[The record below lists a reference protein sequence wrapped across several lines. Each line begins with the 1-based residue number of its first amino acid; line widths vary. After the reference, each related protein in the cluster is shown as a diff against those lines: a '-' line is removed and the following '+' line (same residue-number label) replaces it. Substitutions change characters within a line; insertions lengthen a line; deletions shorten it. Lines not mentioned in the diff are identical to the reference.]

1 MRGID
6 LLKTYCS
13 KDKIRLGLMRGIDL
27 LKTYCS
33 KDKIRLGL
41 MREWTN

>member
-13 KDKIRLGLMRGIDL
+13 KDKIRI
-27 LKTYCS
+27 
-33 KDKIRLGL
+33 GL
-41 MREWTN
+41 MREWTTKDLL